1 MADGNT
7 RRFAAYTGNRPRAL
21 PLNRGMP
28 AAGNGGQERVLRV
41 KDQAVAGAAKE
52 RDEPRFG
59 RFARNIRSS
68 HDQVA
73 QILGHEILSGVIAP
87 GEKLPQE
94 AEILARFGISRTV
107 LREVFKTLTAKG
119 LIVSKTRVGTTVLD
133 SAHWNYFDADIL
145 AWKASQGFDMTFLRD
160 LAEVRV
166 AIESAAARAAADRRT
181 EADLAEMRRHLAGMR
196 DATDSARDFAEAD
209 LQFHK
214 AIGNASDNAL
224 MRSLSAV
231 IETAV
236 MASFRMSSPVNE
248 AEAHQTS
255 VHGHGEIV
263 DAIEA
268 RDGERAAQAMRNI
281 IGHGVERIEKSTAK
295 RRK

>member
-1 MADGNT
+1 M
-7 RRFAAYTGNRPRAL
+7 
-21 PLNRGMP
+21 
-28 AAGNGGQERVLRV
+28 LRV
-41 KDQAVAGAAKE
+41 NEQAANAK
-52 RDEPRFG
+52 DEPRFG
-59 RFARNIRSS
+59 RFGRNIRSS

-73 QILGHEILSGVIAP
+73 QVLGNEILSGVIAP
-87 GEKLPQE
+87 GAKLPQE

-133 SAHWNYFDADIL
+133 SSHWNFFDADIL
-145 AWKASQGFDMTFLRD
+145 AWKVSQGFDMAFLRD
-160 LAEVRV
+160 LAEIRV
-166 AIESAAARAAADRRT
+166 AIESAAARAAAERRT
-181 EADLAEMRRHLAGMR
+181 DEDLAEMRRHLASMG

-214 AIGNASDNAL
+214 AIGRASDNAL

-231 IETAV
+231 IETAL

-248 AEAHQTS
+248 AEEHQTS
-255 VHGHGEIV
+255 VRGHTRIV

-268 RDGERAAQAMRNI
+268 RDGERAAQAMREI
-281 IGHGVERIEKSTAK
+281 IGHGVSRIEKSTAK
-295 RRK
+295 RK

>member
-1 MADGNT
+1 M
-7 RRFAAYTGNRPRAL
+7 
-21 PLNRGMP
+21 
-28 AAGNGGQERVLRV
+28 LRV
-41 KDQAVAGAAKE
+41 NEQAAIDK
-52 RDEPRFG
+52 DEPRFG

-73 QILGHEILSGVIAP
+73 QVLGNEILSGAIPP
-87 GEKLPQE
+87 GSKLPQE

-133 SAHWNYFDADIL
+133 GSHWNYFDADIL
-145 AWKASQGFDMTFLRD
+145 AWKVSQGFDVDFLRD
-160 LAEVRV
+160 LAEIRV
-166 AIESAAARAAADRRT
+166 AIESAAARAAAERRT
-181 EADLAEMRRHLAGMR
+181 DEDLAEMRRHLAGMR

-214 AIGNASDNAL
+214 AIGRASDNAL

-231 IETAV
+231 IETAL

-248 AEAHQTS
+248 AEEHQTS
-255 VHGHGEIV
+255 VRGHAQIV

-268 RDGERAAQAMRNI
+268 RDGERAARAMRDI
-281 IGHGVERIEKSTAK
+281 IGHGVSRIEKSRAPAK

>member
-1 MADGNT
+1 MRGGWVQKATEQARIDG
-7 RRFAAYTGNRPRAL
+7 
-21 PLNRGMP
+21 
-28 AAGNGGQERVLRV
+28 E
-41 KDQAVAGAAKE
+41 
-52 RDEPRFG
+52 EPRFG

-73 QILGHEILSGVIAP
+73 QILGNEILSGAIPP
-87 GEKLPQE
+87 GSKLPQE

-133 SAHWNYFDADIL
+133 SSHWNFFDADIL
-145 AWKASQGFDMTFLRD
+145 AWKASQGFDMAFLRD
-160 LAEVRV
+160 LAEIRV
-166 AIESAAARAAADRRT
+166 AIESAAARAAAERRT
-181 EADLAEMRRHLAGMR
+181 DEDLAEMRRHLAGMR
-196 DATDSARDFAEAD
+196 DATGSARDFAEAD

-214 AIGNASDNAL
+214 AIGYASDNAL

-231 IETAV
+231 IETAL

-248 AEAHQTS
+248 AEEHQTS
-255 VHGHGEIV
+255 VRGHAQIV

-268 RDGERAAQAMRNI
+268 RDGERAARAMREI
-281 IGHGVERIEKSTAK
+281 IGHGVSRIEKSTTRK
-295 RRK
+295 RGK